1 MLGTNGAEILLGQG
15 DMLMSLTDSS
25 AMPRLQAAYATNDEI
40 RAVVNFIKT
49 HNVSCFNDEADT
61 DINNPQQQETGG
73 VGGMETGGFSDPQTD
88 TKLDVFFKAAVK
100 SVMMAG
106 SASISYLQRRL
117 GVGYSRAAK
126 IVDQMEAKGYIAP
139 ATGAK
144 TRKVL
149 ITPEQFRED
158 FGEEY
163 NS

>member
-1 MLGTNGAEILLGQG
+1 M
-15 DMLMSLTDSS
+15 
-25 AMPRLQAAYATNDEI
+25 
-40 RAVVNFIKT
+40 
-49 HNVSCFNDEADT
+49 
-61 DINNPQQQETGG
+61 
-73 VGGMETGGFSDPQTD
+73 
-88 TKLDVFFKAAVK
+88 FFKAAVK

-149 ITPEQFRED
+149 ISPEQFRED
-158 FGEEY
+158 FGEDY